1 MDDCLVGGG
10 GGESQLLGLP
20 SFAIMV
26 CMLCSSNVEYHVRIL
41 FLPHRIFCL
50 KTKVL
55 PALKSQ
61 STELFSREMVAVL
74 PVYFLVGFILARLF
88 TCLSTC
94 EVVV

>member
-26 CMLCSSNVEYHVRIL
+26 CMFCSSNVEYHVRIL

-55 PALKSQ
+55 PSKANLQ
-61 STELFSREMVAVL
+61 SYLQEKWSLFYPSS
-74 PVYFLVGFILARLF
+74 F
-88 TCLSTC
+88 
-94 EVVV
+94 